1 MINIKYLR
9 KASLIA
15 ASTLI
20 LSSCGGDNTQTTVI
34 NPVIPGAD
42 DVEKSKIVFD
52 PSAGVL
58 ALPNDLLFSGTTDG
72 TLEPPDEADAK
83 DAGEA
88 VDFSNP
94 GAAIGAMD
102 GWSTQMPMQISV
114 STPGSATIDASTVG
128 PSSVMLIETDCQL
141 GGTGCTTFTP
151 VDYGPTGYVAVAGAR
166 SITVVP
172 AVPLKPKT
180 NYIVALTNDIM
191 DSRGEPV
198 EPSSLY
204 VEVTRDPAEVDIQNE
219 SLGAL
224 QDAINGYESIA
235 AAAAGVSPDSFI
247 YTASWT
253 TASVGDSLGAALQ
266 AVTSASFSPQVT
278 GIEPHPFVNTGAIG
292 GMGLAD
298 IYQATVTLPYFS
310 AVPSEENPLAPVN
323 QSWTAL
329 CDNGVLLSQMDPAV
343 LATLT
348 PGPNAA
354 ACSALEL
361 ADFGLDTERHIT
373 RYNPVPQMRI
383 AAALDV
389 IITVP
394 NDASGFGSATWPL
407 VIVQHGISS
416 KKEDMLA
423 VADSLAAAGFATIGI
438 DLPLHG
444 SRGFDVDVDGTDDIN
459 ATTVDVTHYL
469 NLGYLLTGRDNLR
482 QSIADIAG
490 LRMAIANGFNFEA
503 GTSISDADFDRTD
516 VHFLGLSLG
525 GISGTGFNALATQMG
540 MPSATATYVA
550 AGGGILPL
558 LLDSGSFG
566 SLVRN
571 SVLEGAGLD
580 PATVDATTAANVLG
594 QFAFAAQTIVDPVDP
609 NNYAAGASAVS
620 PTFVIQINDDT
631 VIPNQSSFAGLT
643 FGGTEPLA
651 QRMGVSQVSF
661 GDAPAS
667 SGLVKFTQGGHI
679 SLLSPEASAAAT
691 TEMQKAIA
699 TYVASDLIVLTD
711 ASVVE

>member
-1 MINIKYLR
+1 MINQK
-9 KASLIA
+9 SLII
-15 ASTLI
+15 ASWIVAGSVI
-20 LSSCGGDNTQTTVI
+20 LSSCGGDNSQTTVI

-42 DVEKSKIVFD
+42 ESEKSTIVFD
-52 PSAGVL
+52 PGAGVL

-72 TLEPPDEADAK
+72 TLEPPDESDARA
-83 DAGEA
+83 AGEDI
-88 VDFSNP
+88 DFSNP

-114 STPGSATIDASTVG
+114 NTPGSATVDASTVG
-128 PSSVMLIETDCQL
+128 PSSVLLIETDCQL

-151 VDYGPTGYVAVAGAR
+151 VDYGPTGYVAVAGER

-180 NYIVALTNDIM
+180 NYIVALTDDIM
-191 DSRGEPV
+191 DSRGEAI
-198 EPSSLY
+198 EPSPIY
-204 VEVTRDPAEVDIQNE
+204 VEVTRNPEEVDIQNE
-219 SLGAL
+219 SLGPL

-235 AAAAGVSPDSFI
+235 AAATGVSPDSFI
-247 YTASWT
+247 YAASWT
-253 TASVGDSLGAALQ
+253 TASVGDSVGAALQ

-278 GIEPHPFVNTGAIG
+278 GIEPHPLVNTGAIG
-292 GMGLAD
+292 GLGLAD

-310 AVPSEENPLAPVN
+310 AVPTTENPMAPVT
-323 QSWTAL
+323 QAWTAL

-354 ACSALEL
+354 ACSALDL
-361 ADFGLDTERHIT
+361 ADFGLDAERHIT
-373 RYNPVPQMRI
+373 RYNPVPEMRM

-394 NDASGFGSATWPL
+394 NAASGFGSATWPL
-407 VIVQHGISS
+407 VIVQHGITS

-444 SRGFDVDVDGTDDIN
+444 SRGFDVDIDGTDDIN

-490 LRMAIANGFNFEA
+490 LRIAVANGFNFEA

-516 VHFLGLSLG
+516 VHFVGLSLG
-525 GISGTGFNALATQMG
+525 GISGTGFNALATQLG

-558 LLDSGSFG
+558 LMDSGSFG
-566 SLVRN
+566 TLVRE

-580 PATVDATTAANVLG
+580 PASVDAETAASVLG

-609 NNYAAGASAVS
+609 NNYAAGASSVS
-620 PTFVIQINDDT
+620 PTFVVQINDDT
-631 VIPNQSSFAGLT
+631 VIPNQSSFAGLA
-643 FGGTEPLA
+643 FGGTQPLA
-651 QRMGVSQVSF
+651 RLLGVSQVSF

-667 SGLVKFTQGGHI
+667 SGLVKFTEGSHGT
-679 SLLSPEASAAAT
+679 LLSPAASAAAT
-691 TEMQKAIA
+691 AEMQKEIA
-699 TYVASDLIVLTD
+699 TFVASDLIVLTD

>member
-1 MINIKYLR
+1 
-9 KASLIA
+9 
-15 ASTLI
+15 
-20 LSSCGGDNTQTTVI
+20 
-34 NPVIPGAD
+34 
-42 DVEKSKIVFD
+42 E
-52 PSAGVL
+52 
-58 ALPNDLLFSGTTDG
+58 
-72 TLEPPDEADAK
+72 
-83 DAGEA
+83 
-88 VDFSNP
+88 
-94 GAAIGAMD
+94 
-102 GWSTQMPMQISV
+102 
-114 STPGSATIDASTVG
+114 
-128 PSSVMLIETDCQL
+128 
-141 GGTGCTTFTP
+141 
-151 VDYGPTGYVAVAGAR
+151 R

-180 NYIVALTNDIM
+180 NYIVALTDDIM
-191 DSRGEPV
+191 DSRGEAI
-198 EPSSLY
+198 EPSPLY
-204 VEVTRDPAEVDIQNE
+204 VEVTRDPEEVDIQNE
-219 SLGAL
+219 SLGPL

-253 TASVGDSLGAALQ
+253 TASVGDSVGAALQ

-278 GIEPHPFVNTGAIG
+278 GIEPHPLINTGAIG
-292 GMGLAD
+292 GLGLAD
-298 IYQATVTLPYFS
+298 IYQASVTLPYFS
-310 AVPSEENPLAPVN
+310 AVPTVENPMAPVT
-323 QSWTAL
+323 QAWTAL

-354 ACSALEL
+354 ACSALNL

-373 RYNPVPQMRI
+373 RYNPVPEMRT

-394 NDASGFGSATWPL
+394 NAASGFGSATWPL
-407 VIVQHGISS
+407 VIVQHGITS

-444 SRGFDVDVDGTDDIN
+444 SRGFDVDIDGTDDIN

-516 VHFLGLSLG
+516 VHFVGLSLG
-525 GISGTGFNALATQMG
+525 GISGIGFNALATQLG

-558 LLDSGSFG
+558 LMDSGSFG
-566 SLVRN
+566 ALVRE

-580 PATVDATTAANVLG
+580 PATVDATTAAEVLG

-609 NNYAAGASAVS
+609 NNYAAGASSVS
-620 PTFVIQINDDT
+620 PTFVVQVNDDT
-631 VIPNQSSFAGLT
+631 VIPNQSSFAGLA
-643 FGGTEPLA
+643 FGGTQPLA
-651 QRMGVSQVSF
+651 GLLGVSQLSF

-667 SGLVKFTQGGHI
+667 SGLVKLTQGCHG
-679 SLLSPEASAAAT
+679 SLLSPAASAAAT
-691 TEMQKAIA
+691 AEMQKEIA
-699 TYVASDLIVLTD
+699 TFVASDLIVLTD